1 MHFYLIILFIFN
13 VRRDIRA
20 ELSTLTS
27 AIRWRV
33 TQYSCIK
40 QRASVCDTQWTNQ
53 LFKIISVLVGLFYMI
68 LVTLNKHTDHMTSI
82 KCHLLKWSAWKT
94 LVPGGLL
101 STGHSESC
109 VTGKMIAVHYYH
121 QCPFI
126 KGQQVMAPM
135 TVWRDFLSGSLQIV
149 GFYFSVCNIMTK
161 GGSLDPC
168 TQVCTVLKY
177 TCTNPVMVKG
187 WTDKLSKYK

>member
-27 AIRWRV
+27 VIRWRV

-53 LFKIISVLVGLFYMI
+53 LFKIVSVLVGLFYMI

-101 STGHSESC
+101 STGLSESC
-109 VTGKMIAVHYYH
+109 VTGKSITTTSVH
-121 QCPFI
+121 
-126 KGQQVMAPM
+126 
-135 TVWRDFLSGSLQIV
+135 LQKANKSWPNWPL
-149 GFYFSVCNIMTK
+149 GGTFSVA
-161 GGSLDPC
+161 
-168 TQVCTVLKY
+168 VC
-177 TCTNPVMVKG
+177 
-187 WTDKLSKYK
+187 KLWDFTLVCAI